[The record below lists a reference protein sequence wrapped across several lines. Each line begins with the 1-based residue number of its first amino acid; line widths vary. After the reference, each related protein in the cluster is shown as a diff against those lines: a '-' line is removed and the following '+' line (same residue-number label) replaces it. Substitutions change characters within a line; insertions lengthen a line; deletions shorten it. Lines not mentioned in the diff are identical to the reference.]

1 MWNKL
6 KIKKMGET
14 IIICIIKKVNV
25 ELEVITDVD
34 VYQFIENVG
43 KMG

>member
-1 MWNKL
+1 
-6 KIKKMGET
+6 MGET

-25 ELEVITDVD
+25 ELEMITDVD

>member
-1 MWNKL
+1 
-6 KIKKMGET
+6 MGET

-25 ELEVITDVD
+25 ELEVITHVD

>member
-1 MWNKL
+1 
-6 KIKKMGET
+6 MGET

-25 ELEVITDVD
+25 ELEVIADVD

>member
-1 MWNKL
+1 
-6 KIKKMGET
+6 MGET
-14 IIICIIKKVNV
+14 IIICIIKEVNV